1 MRISD
6 WSSDVCSADRIDP
19 RVITHLEAGGFVP
32 VVAPVGVGENGEAY
46 NINADVAAGKLAAV
60 LQAEKIIFL
69 TNAPGVLDKQERI
82 LTGLTVPQVEA
93 LIPDG
98 TLYGGMVPKARYALA
113 AAHRGVKSERST
125 SVVWGNSESVRL
137 DFGSSTIYT

>member
-1 MRISD
+1 MKIAGHELGQ
-6 WSSDVCSADRIDP
+6 VGEVDRIDP

-32 VVAPVGVGENGEAY
+32 VIAPVGVGENGEAY

-82 LTGLTVPQVEA
+82 LTGLTVPQEIGRA
-93 LIPDG
+93 SC
-98 TLYGGMVPKARYALA
+98 R
-113 AAHRGVKSERST
+113 ER
-125 SVVWGNSESVRL
+125 VCQYVYL
-137 DFGSSTIYT
+137 

>member
-1 MRISD
+1 MIRARAMKIAGHELGQ
-6 WSSDVCSADRIDP
+6 VGEVDRIDP

-32 VVAPVGVGENGEAY
+32 VIAPVGVGENGEAY

-82 LTGLTVPQVEA
+82 LTEIGRVSC
-93 LIPDG
+93 
-98 TLYGGMVPKARYALA
+98 R
-113 AAHRGVKSERST
+113 ER
-125 SVVWGNSESVRL
+125 VGQYV
-137 DFGSSTIYT
+137 